1 MKPLSELSSLL
12 LQLESQARLRD
23 QKYGEHHQAL
33 FDQSL
38 FRCQAKQLHPYVNEA
53 QATLARLT
61 TQLRAAADT
70 IHQAQYLSE
79 RLICQIDAI
88 KKELSS
94 FQVRQQEHQTKSSKQ
109 SDLNRLYQNL
119 AQHQQWEL
127 TLKTM
132 VSQSEQEHRQTTGRE
147 KVLASQKLTATRR
160 RLQRC
165 QQAKLKIEKHIIYKE
180 RNQ

>member
-1 MKPLSELSSLL
+1 MKPLSELSNLL
-12 LQLESQARLRD
+12 AQLESQAKLKD

-53 QATLARLT
+53 QSTLDRLAA
-61 TQLRAAADT
+61 QLKSGT
-70 IHQAQYLSE
+70 ETVHQAHYLSE
-79 RLICQIDAI
+79 KLICQIDAI

-94 FQVRQQEHQTKSSKQ
+94 FQVRQQEHHIPSPKQ
-109 SDLNRLYQNL
+109 SDLNRLYQHL
-119 AQHQQWEL
+119 AQHHEWEL
-127 TLKTM
+127 SLKNM
-132 VSQSEQEHRQTTGRE
+132 VSQYEQEYRNATGRE
-147 KVLASQKLTATRR
+147 KALASQKLTATQR

-165 QQAKLKIEKHIIYKE
+165 QQAKLKIEKHITYKE